1 MVLNVNRKQA
11 RLTALIWS
19 IAHFQTRSWR
29 KF

>member
-19 IAHFQTRSWR
+19 IAHFQTRS
-29 KF
+29 